1 MEAKK
6 INTIEMIRKIRDNH
20 AKRLAGKSHAERITF
35 YRERAKKMEKKI
47 PVLLSELAIA
57 SGGKGDY
64 SKDRHTWLDNQKMD
78 TVVKRIREKRA
89 AYKKKK

>member
-1 MEAKK
+1 MESKK
-6 INTIEMIRKIRDNH
+6 IKTIEMIRKIRDKN

-57 SGGKGDY
+57 GGRPVGY
-64 SKDRHTWLDNQKMD
+64 SNVD
-78 TVVKRIREKRA
+78 TIVKRIREKRA
-89 AYKKKK
+89 TYKKRK